1 VAYQLPVCR
10 RRSRDGTVCAR
21 STDRAF
27 GATESKE
34 RVIAV
39 SSNSLALPAP
49 APAAG
54 RLVLTRGDRQS
65 IMIGDEIEIVVVAV
79 MGDAVRLGIA
89 APRDVKILRR
99 ELYDFGSASNAP
111 LQLSEQK

>member
-1 VAYQLPVCR
+1 
-10 RRSRDGTVCAR
+10 
-21 STDRAF
+21 
-27 GATESKE
+27 
-34 RVIAV
+34 V
-39 SSNSLALPAP
+39 SSLSLALDAP

-89 APRDVKILRR
+89 T
-99 ELYDFGSASNAP
+99 
-111 LQLSEQK
+111 

>member
-1 VAYQLPVCR
+1 
-10 RRSRDGTVCAR
+10 
-21 STDRAF
+21 
-27 GATESKE
+27 
-34 RVIAV
+34 V
-39 SSNSLALPAP
+39 SSNSLALDAP
-49 APAAG
+49 ASPPAVG
-54 RLVLTRGDRQS
+54 RLVLTRGDRES
-65 IMIGDEIEIVVVAV
+65 IMIGDDIEIVVVAV